1 MYNFSMLYT
10 YAMFWM
16 LFYSNQLQR
25 KKCVLYDID
34 LFKKKEEKNRFH
46 SVINWSVCVSKK
58 YRERKKAG
66 REIQQRQQQQQN
78 IQIELKWTTDPMEEC
93 TILIAINSNT
103 TLKLNAH
110 THSDARARAKNVI
123 LNSTILIADPKSI

>member
-1 MYNFSMLYT
+1 
-10 YAMFWM
+10 
-16 LFYSNQLQR
+16 
-25 KKCVLYDID
+25 
-34 LFKKKEEKNRFH
+34 
-46 SVINWSVCVSKK
+46 
-58 YRERKKAG
+58 
-66 REIQQRQQQQQN
+66 
-78 IQIELKWTTDPMEEC
+78 MEEC